1 MSQVIT
7 LDGPAGAGK
16 STVAKA
22 LASRLGYRYLDTGA
36 MYRAIT
42 WKALDQG
49 VSLEDDASLTA
60 LAEASRLELRPDPA
74 EMRVIL
80 DGYDVSAAI
89 REPRIS
95 QAVSYVARVP
105 GVRRAM
111 VDLQRQIGQGGALVA
126 EGRDMAMVVFPDAAL
141 KIYLDASPRERA
153 RRRASDLAAAGHPA
167 DILALEQE
175 IAKRDH
181 LDSTRAD
188 SPLTRSGAH
197 TAVVTDDLT
206 VDEVVDKII
215 DLL

>member
-1 MSQVIT
+1 MTRVIT

-42 WKALDQG
+42 WKALEQAI
-49 VSLEDDASLTA
+49 SLEDDAGLTA
-60 LAEASRLELRPDPA
+60 VAEGSRLELQADPA
-74 EMRVIL
+74 EMRVVI
-80 DGYDVSAAI
+80 DGYDVTSAI

-95 QAVSYVARVP
+95 QAVSYVARIP
-105 GVRRAM
+105 GVRRVM
-111 VDLQRQIGQGGALVA
+111 VDLQRQIGRGGSLVA

-141 KIYLDASPRERA
+141 KIYLNASPRERA
-153 RRRASDLAAAGHPA
+153 RRRAADLAEAGHPA
-167 DILALEQE
+167 DVSALEQE
-175 IAKRDH
+175 IARRDH

-188 SPLTRSGAH
+188 SPLTHSEAH

-206 VDEVVDKII
+206 VDQVVDRII